1 MTSDDA
7 ASPRPTN
14 ATERIDAID
23 VLRGVALFGV
33 MAINLV
39 MEFRISIFEQFLGP
53 KTLASPVDRAIE
65 TILTQAVE
73 LKAFALFSLLFGA
86 GLAIQFDR
94 LTNSERRIS
103 LLRRRL
109 AVLLV
114 FGVIHLCLIWNGDI
128 LTEYALAGFIVLPF
142 LSGPRWLL
150 TLSALAFL
158 ALYLAM
164 QAFPPAGLFP
174 SRAAI
179 WRDVM
184 DANRIYATG
193 GLLDVLAFRL
203 REIPLIASLHAFVF
217 LRTIGLFLV
226 GALAW
231 RSGILQNVRGLLV
244 IAPLCIGFGAALIY
258 IGREPLGTILL
269 ALGYGAAILGIAS
282 FEHGKRL
289 LGWAAPLG
297 RMAFTN
303 YVAQSLIFGWIFYG
317 YGLGLFGRLGI
328 TQALAIGITV
338 YAGQVLFSAWWLRHY
353 RYGPIEWL
361 WRTLMYGVRQPMVAR
376 AVSYVGALI
385 RSRNDLSCRN
395 VLRHCERSEAIQNLS
410 AAAV

>member
-103 LLRRRL
+103 LLMRRL

-328 TQALAIGITV
+328 TQALAIGIAV

-361 WRTLMYGVRQPMVAR
+361 WRTLMYGVRQPMVATQV
-376 AVSYVGALI
+376 AVVG
-385 RSRNDLSCRN
+385 
-395 VLRHCERSEAIQNLS
+395 
-410 AAAV
+410 

>member
-1 MTSDDA
+1 MTPDSA
-7 ASPRPTN
+7 VVARPTPS
-14 ATERIDAID
+14 AERIDAID
-23 VLRGVALFGV
+23 VLRGIALFGV
-33 MAINLV
+33 MAINIV

-53 KTLASPVDRAIE
+53 KTLVSPVDRAVE
-65 TILTQAVE
+65 AILTQAVE

-94 LTNSERRIS
+94 LATSERRTV
-103 LLRRRL
+103 LLVRRL

-114 FGVIHLCLIWNGDI
+114 FGIVHLCLIWNGDI
-128 LTEYALAGFIVLPF
+128 LTEYALAGFIVLPLLF
-142 LSGPRWLL
+142 GPRWLL
-150 TLSALAFL
+150 VLATLVFL

-174 SRAAI
+174 SRTVI
-179 WRDVM
+179 WQDVL

-193 GLLDVLAFRL
+193 GFLDVLTFRL
-203 REIPLIASLHAFVF
+203 REIPLIAFLHAFVF

-231 RSGILQNVRGLLV
+231 RSGILQNTGGLLV
-244 IAPLCIGFGAALIY
+244 IALPAIALGAALLYGGI
-258 IGREPLGTILL
+258 EPLGTILL

-282 FEHGKRL
+282 VERGKRL
-289 LGWAAPLG
+289 LGWAGPLG

-328 TQALAIGITV
+328 TQALAIGIAV
-338 YAGQVLFSAWWLRHY
+338 YAAQVLFSAWWLRHY
-353 RYGPIEWL
+353 RYGPLEWL
-361 WRTLMYGVRQPMVAR
+361 WRTLMYGARQPMLLAQ
-376 AVSYVGALI
+376 VGQT
-385 RSRNDLSCRN
+385 
-395 VLRHCERSEAIQNLS
+395 ER
-410 AAAV
+410 

>member
-1 MTSDDA
+1 MTYDSA
-7 ASPRPTN
+7 AVPRPTPS
-14 ATERIDAID
+14 AERIDAID
-23 VLRGVALFGV
+23 VLRGIALFGV

-39 MEFRISIFEQFLGP
+39 MEFRISIFDQFLGP
-53 KTLASPVDRAIE
+53 RMLASPVDRAIE
-65 TILTQAVE
+65 AILTQAVE

-94 LTNSERRIS
+94 LATSARRAA
-103 LLRRRL
+103 LLVRRL

-128 LTEYALAGFIVLPF
+128 LTEYAIAGFIVLPF
-142 LSGPRWLL
+142 LFGPRWLL
-150 TLSALAFL
+150 TLAALVSL

-179 WRDVM
+179 WQDVI

-193 GLLDVLAFRL
+193 GFLDVLAFRL

-217 LRTIGLFLV
+217 PRTIGLFLV

-231 RSGILQNVRGLLV
+231 RSGILKNTRGLFA
-244 IAPLCIGFGAALIY
+244 IALPAIGLGAGLLYRGI
-258 IGREPLGTILL
+258 EPLGTILL
-269 ALGYGAAILGIAS
+269 ALGYGAAILGIAH
-282 FEHGKRL
+282 FERGKKL

-303 YVAQSLIFGWIFYG
+303 YVAQSIIFGWIFYG

-328 TQALAIGITV
+328 SPALAIGLIV
-338 YAGQVLFSAWWLRHY
+338 YAAQVRFSTWWLRHY
-353 RYGPIEWL
+353 RYGPLEWL
-361 WRTLMYGVRQPMVAR
+361 WRSLMYGERQPMVVAR
-376 AVSYVGALI
+376 VVVG
-385 RSRNDLSCRN
+385 
-395 VLRHCERSEAIQNLS
+395 
-410 AAAV
+410 

>member
-1 MTSDDA
+1 MTSDSA
-7 ASPRPTN
+7 AVPTPTPS
-14 ATERIDAID
+14 AERIDAID

-39 MEFRISIFEQFLGP
+39 MEFRVSIFDQFLGP
-53 KTLASPVDRAIE
+53 RMLASPVDRAIE
-65 TILTQAVE
+65 TILTQAIE

-94 LTNSERRIS
+94 LADSGRRTA
-103 LLRRRL
+103 LLVRRL

-128 LTEYALAGFIVLPF
+128 LTEYAIAGFIVLPF
-142 LSGPRWLL
+142 LFGPRWLL
-150 TLSALAFL
+150 TLAALVSL

-179 WRDVM
+179 WQDVM
-184 DANRIYATG
+184 DANRVYATG
-193 GLLDVLAFRL
+193 GFVDVLAFRL

-231 RSGILQNVRGLLV
+231 RTGIVQNPRGLFA
-244 IAPLCIGFGAALIY
+244 IALPAIALGAGLLYRGI
-258 IGREPLGTILL
+258 EPLGTIVL
-269 ALGYGAAILGIAS
+269 ALGYGAAILAIAH
-282 FEHGKRL
+282 FERGKKL

-303 YVAQSLIFGWIFYG
+303 YVAQSIIFGWIFYG

-328 TQALAIGITV
+328 TPALAIGLIV
-338 YAGQVLFSAWWLRHY
+338 YAAQVRFSTWWLHHY
-353 RYGPIEWL
+353 RYGPLEWL
-361 WRTLMYGVRQPMVAR
+361 WRSLMYGVRQPMVVAR
-376 AVSYVGALI
+376 VAVV
-385 RSRNDLSCRN
+385 
-395 VLRHCERSEAIQNLS
+395 V
-410 AAAV
+410 